1 MSNRKQT
8 VTAVLTAFVLVLAL
22 GTSGFAQGMKD
33 DKMMKNDKMMMI
45 AHQTTEFKGKAV
57 NGGHVTHS
65 KEGSTNVLT
74 LSDDFVA
81 PGSPDPHF
89 QVVDSKG
96 TVYDLGRLLLKGSGD
111 GMGANMTSADMKPS
125 DKLRKRVKLPAYI
138 KDVSKVIIYCAWAEV
153 NLGEASF
160 AKPVK

>member
-1 MSNRKQT
+1 MSNGKQT
-8 VTAVLTAFVLVLAL
+8 VTAVVSTIALILAL
-22 GTSGFAQGMKD
+22 GTFSVAQGMKD
-33 DKMMKNDKMMMI
+33 DKMMKHDNMM
-45 AHQTTEFKGKAV
+45 AGHNSTEFKGKAV
-57 NGGHVTHS
+57 NGGHVTHT
-65 KEGSTNVLT
+65 KEGSTSVLT

-81 PGSPDPHF
+81 PGSPDPHW

-96 TVYDLGRLLLKGSGD
+96 TVYDLGRLKVKGSGD
-111 GMGANMTSADMKPS
+111 GMGASMTPADMKPS
-125 DKLRKRVKLPAYI
+125 DKLKKHIKLPAYI